1 VSSEPPDAPTPA
13 PDAAPVSQARASHA
27 EAASPTSGAP
37 DSSLDLPGPAMD
49 AASLPT
55 GSTASP
61 LDVSPAVAAG
71 AAGDPT
77 MARRGFFRAFTREAI
92 QTVSG
97 VAATA
102 AELQRTSGIAAGQ
115 LFGLTGGDVL
125 DPSSGVYDLGLGG
138 LARPLPAPS
147 PLAGAPGEPETTPAG
162 VGFRS
167 PYQLDGTTVV
177 LVDQRHLPDA
187 IVEIRCRW
195 GAEIAAAMRELRV
208 RGAPVL
214 AQVAAYGLW
223 LAAEASRSE
232 TGPYMRAAMIR
243 GAADAFRL
251 ARPGMAAM
259 RRTIDRVLA
268 AWYDVGEYAEA
279 GDVIADRIKAEAD
292 AIAMEALMAQARL
305 GRAGAAALPAS
316 GEVALRVL
324 TIDETAA
331 LGSGTVGTAMG
342 VISTAAA
349 EGRQLEVLLAETRPT
364 LSGARLGAWE
374 LGLAGVPTRVIGDAA
389 GAGLLAS
396 GAVDVVLVGADA
408 VAADGALLNA
418 VGTYP
423 LALAAARARIPF
435 LACTTLDALDAR
447 ATVGAELRPESRRL
461 VAGTLAE
468 LDTLPFGSSE
478 EDVVEQPLHDI
489 TPPDLISAYVTETG
503 LMLPPFGPAL
513 AEAAA

>member
-1 VSSEPPDAPTPA
+1 MSSEPPDALTPA
-13 PDAAPVSQARASHA
+13 PGSDLTSQVPAAGGDGTAPRSDVPEVPPEVTGPVVD
-27 EAASPTSGAP
+27 AASPPTDPTPPALEVPAAP
-37 DSSLDLPGPAMD
+37 A
-49 AASLPT
+49 
-55 GSTASP
+55 
-61 LDVSPAVAAG
+61 AVAS
-71 AAGDPT
+71 GDPT

-125 DPSSGVYDLGLGG
+125 DPSAGVFDLGLGG
-138 LARPLPAPS
+138 LSRPLPAPS
-147 PLAGAPGEPETTPAG
+147 PLAGAPGEPDVTPAG

-167 PYQLDGTTVV
+167 PYQLDGTTVI
-177 LVDQRHLPDA
+177 LVDQRRLPDA
-187 IVEIRCRW
+187 IVEIPCHW

-259 RRTIDRVLA
+259 RRSIDRVLA
-268 AWYDVGEYAEA
+268 AWYEVGEYAEA

-305 GRAGAAALPAS
+305 GRIGAAALPAS
-316 GEVALRVL
+316 GDAPLRVL

-331 LGSGTVGTAMG
+331 LGAGTVGTAMG
-342 VISTAAA
+342 VITTAAA

-364 LSGARLGAWE
+364 LNGARLGAWE
-374 LGLAGVPTRVIGDAA
+374 LGLAGIPTRVIGDAA

-396 GAVDVVLVGADA
+396 GAVDAVLVGADA

-423 LALAAARARIPF
+423 LALAAARARVPF
-435 LACTTLDALDAR
+435 LACTTVDALDAR
-447 ATVGAELRPESRRL
+447 AAVGAELRPESRRL
-461 VAGTLAE
+461 VAGTMAE
-468 LDTLPFGSSE
+468 LDTLPFGSTE
-478 EDVVEQPLHDI
+478 EDVVEQPLHDV